1 MISCCSVAQ
10 VRRWSDASELAKIAN
25 EVRLIEITGRDRK
38 VRPINVRG
46 RVDALQ
52 DTSEAGEPGK
62 YLRRQAHFPAKHLD
76 EALGAHAELIPDAG
90 DRRRWA
96 RTLKLSNRM
105 VDSGTAWSART
116 ESLHKKGL
124 EHEKSFAVRRR
135 PQETFAQFGSL
146 ARPEG
151 GKRNLEVLQ
160 VTRWARSTR
169 KAATRFEHRRH
180 EPQWL

>member
-1 MISCCSVAQ
+1 MISCRSVAQ
-10 VRRWSDASELAKIAN
+10 VRRWSDAGELAKIAD
-25 EVRLIEITGRDRK
+25 EVRLIEIAGRNRK

-52 DTSEAGEPGK
+52 DASEAGEPGK

-76 EALGAHAELIPDAG
+76 EALGADAELIPDAG
-90 DRRRWA
+90 DRRRGA

-135 PQETFAQFGSL
+135 LEELFVEFRSL

-151 GKRNLEVLQ
+151 SEPNLEILQ
-160 VTRWARSTR
+160 LNPG
-169 KAATRFEHRRH
+169 ATRLVAIKWNT
-180 EPQWL
+180 EPE